1 MFGRHFMAAIAAGFL
16 VIAGAASCRQVM
28 PERFANY
35 NGGRVNVDLP
45 SGMKNSEADAYID
58 KDTSVV
64 ISLPDNEKL
73 FIGKE
78 QDPSPKTNL
87 AERLN
92 QLLKDQKEDEKRVYI
107 AASVF
112 VDYGVVVEVC
122 NHLREQNLSRV
133 GLIANSL
140 RSNHPSRFWLELPE
154 LRDPNED
161 LSKLKPNPLTLV
173 VSIGPDFK
181 LKLNQE
187 DMGSGNDPEVL
198 GTTLTQIFQRR
209 FEQHAY
215 RPGLES
221 ESGIPESDRVEKTII
236 IKADRS
242 MKYGDVVKVIDAVKG
257 AGARPIVLQIDDL
270 PRVPSTAY
278 HSP

>member
-1 MFGRHFMAAIAAGFL
+1 MKLSKLTFSIIFVLISAGL
-16 VIAGAASCRQVM
+16 SCRYVM
-28 PERFANY
+28 PERYATY
-35 NGGRVNVDLP
+35 NGGRVNVEVP
-45 SGMKNSEADAYID
+45 NGVKNSEPDPYID

-78 QDPSPKTNL
+78 QDPSPKANL

-107 AASVF
+107 AASVL
-112 VDYGVVVEVC
+112 VDYGVVLEVC
-122 NHLREQNLSRV
+122 NHLREQNVSRV
-133 GLIANSL
+133 GLIANRLPLS
-140 RSNHPSRFWLELPE
+140 HPSRFWLELPE

-161 LSKLKPNPLTLV
+161 LSKLKPNPFALV
-173 VSIGPDFK
+173 VSVRPDLK

-187 DMGSGNDPEVL
+187 DMGSANDPEVL
-198 GTTLTQIFQRR
+198 NTTLTQIFQRR
-209 FEQHAY
+209 LEQHAY
-215 RPGLES
+215 RPGFAS
-221 ESGIPESDRVEKTII
+221 DSGIPESDLVEKTII

-242 MKYGDVVKVIDAVKG
+242 MKYGDIVKVIDAVKG
-257 AGARPIVLQIDDL
+257 AGARPIMLQIDDL